1 MNMVKLMVTVPMPVG
16 ENITSR
22 ELTPFE
28 QVKTSSWEYTPLRP
42 SRQWGGIRLS
52 WTEKQSNKKAIFR
65 TIMQNNATNVTELIW
80 LVCFEIPLNIWGI
93 WKGIFSQHTVVSHQ
107 VDSQAVLQTH
117 VIRSLQRQFILLDS
131 RIMMHFNANDAN
143 EKKRQIRI
151 NQDTS

>member
-1 MNMVKLMVTVPMPVG
+1 MVSVPMPVG

-93 WKGIFSQHTVVSHQ
+93 WKGRFSQHTVVSYQ
-107 VDSQAVLQTH
+107 VD
-117 VIRSLQRQFILLDS
+117 
-131 RIMMHFNANDAN
+131 
-143 EKKRQIRI
+143 
-151 NQDTS
+151 